1 MLHDPETRLWKQVGQ
16 SGQPKP
22 DPVRRTA
29 APVRTM
35 MIMERKEAK
44 ANQRNTGAERR
55 RRAEEVTN
63 VA

>member
-1 MLHDPETRLWKQVGQ
+1 
-16 SGQPKP
+16 
-22 DPVRRTA
+22 
-29 APVRTM
+29 

-55 RRAEEVTN
+55 RREEEVTN